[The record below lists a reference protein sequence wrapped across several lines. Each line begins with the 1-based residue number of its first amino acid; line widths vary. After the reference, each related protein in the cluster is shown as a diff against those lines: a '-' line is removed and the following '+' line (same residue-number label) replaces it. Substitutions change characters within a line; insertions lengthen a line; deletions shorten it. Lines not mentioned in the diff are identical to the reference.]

1 MSYLVNVIVNLSKKT
16 QSAIP
21 LNKAFRVPVFL
32 CPLKAPSTLV
42 ISMSQTPD
50 APSSSST
57 LRAIAQTFRLTGWI
71 SFWIQL
77 VLGVVSSIIVLLFAV
92 FNQRTG
98 SSSNNPGTGFGVFLA
113 ICGLVILGGGI
124 YLAYRYTRIGKQL
137 ESSNPS
143 NRPRKSETVQVLRL
157 GLWVNLGGTLVTL
170 LGAQAI
176 VGTLVARS
184 ISPQAITTQLFDPT
198 RIISG
203 LDMLVVQANTNTV
216 SAHFA
221 GLIASLW
228 LLNRINRP

>member
-1 MSYLVNVIVNLSKKT
+1 
-16 QSAIP
+16 
-21 LNKAFRVPVFL
+21 
-32 CPLKAPSTLV
+32 
-42 ISMSQTPD
+42 MSQDRD

-57 LRAIAQTFRLTGWI
+57 LRAIGQMFRLTGWI

-77 VLGVVSSIIVLLFAV
+77 VLGVVSGIIVLLFAI
-92 FNQRTG
+92 FSQKAG
-98 SSSNNPGTGFGVFLA
+98 SPSNNAGTGFGVFLA
-113 ICGLVILGGGI
+113 VCGLVVLGGGI
-124 YLAYRYTRIGKQL
+124 YLAYRYTRIGSQL
-137 ESSNPS
+137 LSANPN

-157 GLWVNLGGTLVTL
+157 GIMVDLLGILLTL

-184 ISPQAITTQLFDPT
+184 ISPQAVTTQLFDPT

-203 LDMLVVQANTNTV
+203 LDMLVVQANTNTI

-228 LLNRINRP
+228 LLNRVTRP

>member
-1 MSYLVNVIVNLSKKT
+1 MSPRSCLLLS
-16 QSAIP
+16 
-21 LNKAFRVPVFL
+21 LNQAQHIG
-32 CPLKAPSTLV
+32 T
-42 ISMSQTPD
+42 MSQTPD

-57 LRAIAQTFRLTGWI
+57 LRAIAQTFRMTGWI

-98 SSSNNPGTGFGVFLA
+98 SPSNNPGTGFGVFLA
-113 ICGLVILGGGI
+113 ICGLVVLGGGI

-157 GLWVNLGGTLVTL
+157 GVWVNLGGTLVTL

-184 ISPQAITTQLFDPT
+184 ISPQAITTQFFDPT

-221 GLIASLW
+221 GLVASLW